1 MRYIL
6 PRRVSFKLR
15 GVRMLEPLLRP
26 EQVAD
31 LLGVSRGTAWRLGR
45 EGALRFATVRIGGPK
60 GRMRFRR
67 DAVEHWLS
75 AGGEAS
81 DAEPQPAAGSR

>member
-1 MRYIL
+1 MI
-6 PRRVSFKLR
+6 
-15 GVRMLEPLLRP
+15 EHLLRA
-26 EQVAD
+26 EQVAEV
-31 LLGVSRGTAWRLGR
+31 LGVSRGTAWRLGR

-67 DAVEHWLS
+67 DAIEHWLA

-81 DAEPQPAAGSR
+81 DAALTPANGQIQMPTDDFGKPTAA